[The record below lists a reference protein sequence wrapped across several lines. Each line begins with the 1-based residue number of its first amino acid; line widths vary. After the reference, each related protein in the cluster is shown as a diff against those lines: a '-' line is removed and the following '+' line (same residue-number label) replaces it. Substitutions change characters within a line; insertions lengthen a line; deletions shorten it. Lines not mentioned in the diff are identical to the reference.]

1 MKKSLT
7 FKFMIMFS
15 SIMIISLVL
24 FLIVSANVFKKKNIE
39 VNNAK
44 LIQFVTSTTSSW
56 TDGKMTDK
64 GFEYV
69 YGSNT
74 SVDWSASSN
83 ILKVVDNS
91 KINSIIRD
99 FKASKSFKISPIV
112 KEYDNGKIYACGYSV
127 DGKFIIAFSDNSSIT
142 SQTISLVGT
151 TSLIFFLIILL
162 ANITM
167 YLYSRRIINRINDVK
182 KEILDLPKN
191 EYKKEIGNYGIDE
204 IGDLA
209 NGAENLRLFILDESN
224 KRQEMFQNLSH
235 DLKTP
240 IAVIKSYGEAIKDG
254 IEDINSID
262 VILNQSEILERK
274 TNKLLELNKIEYIK
288 NTNFEDINMY
298 DLINSTVINYKNN
311 KIRFEMKLEN
321 VSFKGFYENYR
332 IVLENLIEN
341 ALRYAK
347 SVIKIELRDNE
358 LTIFNDGKP
367 IEEDIMEN
375 MFEAYVKG
383 IDGNFGVGLS
393 IVKRTLAVFGYNILA
408 INQDEGVIFKIFKM
422 QTSC

>member
-15 SIMIISLVL
+15 SIMIVSLAL
-24 FLIVSANVFKKKNIE
+24 FLIVSTNVFKKKNIE

-56 TDGKMTDK
+56 TNGKMEDK

-69 YGSNT
+69 YGSNQSST
-74 SVDWSASSN
+74 WEASSN

-91 KINSIIRD
+91 TINNIIRD
-99 FKASKSFKISPIV
+99 FKSSKSFKISPMV
-112 KEYDNGKIYACGYSV
+112 KEYNNGKVYACGYSV
-127 DGKFIIAFSDNSSIT
+127 DGKYMIAFSDDSSIT
-142 SQTISLVGT
+142 SQTTSLVVT

-162 ANITM
+162 ADGAM
-167 YLYSRRIINRINDVK
+167 YLYSKKIINRINDVK

-191 EYKKEIGNYGIDE
+191 EYKKKIGDYGVDE

-209 NGAENLRLFILDESN
+209 NGAEDLRLFILDESN

-254 IEDINSID
+254 IEDANSID
-262 VILNQSEILERK
+262 IILNQSEILERK

-288 NTNFEDINMY
+288 NTNLEDINMY
-298 DLINSTVINYKNN
+298 DLINSTIINYKNSN
-311 KIRFEMKLEN
+311 IRFELELEN
-321 VSFKGFYENYR
+321 VTFKGFYENYKT
-332 IVLENLIEN
+332 VLENLIEN

-347 SVIKIELRDNE
+347 TVIRIKLIEQE
-358 LTIFNDGKP
+358 LTIYNDGKP
-367 IEEDIMEN
+367 IDEEIMDN

-383 IDGNFGVGLS
+383 NDGNFGVGLS
-393 IVKRTLAVFGYNILA
+393 IVKRTLDVFGYNIVA
-408 INQDEGVIFKIFKM
+408 FNQNDGVLFKIFKV
-422 QTSC
+422 